1 MAQDH
6 FERHKHH
13 AGVVDW
19 NFNVVFENQP
29 AVAAMAEAYAP
40 LLDRPELYDPI
51 PAKWLHATILR
62 VGTVDD
68 EYTEEEMLAVA
79 DKVQAAVVNFT
90 LPEFHFGELVTVYG
104 NICFIIE
111 PRTELEKLYN
121 IVAESLESVVGPER
135 ATKTPYGRFIS
146 HMSLAYS
153 RAQNNEAAIEAELK
167 QAHIAPA
174 EFRVTRM
181 PLIKQWPTDGHY
193 EWDIVKDVKL
203 S

>member
-13 AGVVDW
+13 AGTIDW

-29 AVAAMAEAYAP
+29 SVTAMAAAYEP

-51 PAKWLHATILR
+51 PPKWLHATILR
-62 VGTVDD
+62 VGTVD
-68 EYTEEEMLAVA
+68 EYTEAEMLAVA
-79 DKVQAAVVNFT
+79 EKVQAAAANIT
-90 LPEFHFGELVTVYG
+90 LPEFHFGELVTVFG
-104 NICFIIE
+104 NVCFIIE
-111 PRTELEKLYN
+111 PKAELEKLYN
-121 IVAESLESVVGPER
+121 IVAESLESVVGPGR
-135 ATKTPYGRFIS
+135 ATKTPYGKFIS
-146 HMSLAYS
+146 HTSLAYS